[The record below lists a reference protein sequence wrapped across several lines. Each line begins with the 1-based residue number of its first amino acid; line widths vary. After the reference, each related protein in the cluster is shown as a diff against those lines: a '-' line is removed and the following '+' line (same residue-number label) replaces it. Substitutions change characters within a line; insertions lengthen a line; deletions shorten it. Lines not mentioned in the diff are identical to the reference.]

1 MTAFMR
7 STMRPRPGIQQG
19 LSEQGAATAT
29 DRVRDTLAVRCA
41 GMEATAPEAL
51 DLAAE
56 VLSELHTRLAGR
68 ASALAGNRAS
78 KYFREQ
84 LRGEHAITLEDL
96 ARLAL
101 EAPTALGPALDVLAR
116 PTGYRLI
123 AREVTAVPDSVF
135 EATAKMQET
144 AGAFFAALTRALR
157 EGRASEDVKRE
168 AERCERGWAA
178 LREIIL
184 KVTG

>member
-1 MTAFMR
+1 M
-7 STMRPRPGIQQG
+7 STPRNLRPVGEPCQG
-19 LSEQGAATAT
+19 PSERGAAT
-29 DRVRDTLAVRCA
+29 DRTRDALAVRCVE
-41 GMEATAPEAL
+41 MEALAPEAL

-56 VLSELHTRLAGR
+56 FIAELHIRLAGR
-68 ASALAGNRAS
+68 ASTTAGVRS
-78 KYFREQ
+78 PKYAREQ
-84 LRGEHAITLEDL
+84 GRGIHPYTDVDL
-96 ARLAL
+96 AWLAL
-101 EAPTALGPALDVLAR
+101 NAPTALGPALDVLAR